1 MAGLFDRVSRFARSP
16 QGKRMMQKA
25 QQLAKDPNT
34 RRRIQEARGRL
45 ARRGR

>member
-1 MAGLFDRVSRFARSP
+1 MT
-16 QGKRMMQKA
+16 KA